1 MPKHR
6 DSDSEHSNA
15 KSDAGDSGSEE
26 EYVVEKIVDKR
37 LKNGK
42 VSFSENFTSTNNMA
56 LEKMNL
62 NINFILFNL

>member
-6 DSDSEHSNA
+6 ESESDQENV

-42 VSFSENFTSTNNMA
+42 VSIGENSIFYKQHGFS
-56 LEKMNL
+56 K
-62 NINFILFNL
+62 

>member
-6 DSDSEHSNA
+6 ESESDQENN

-42 VSFSENFTSTNNMA
+42 VSFSENSFSTKNMA
-56 LEKMNL
+56 LEK
-62 NINFILFNL
+62 

>member
-6 DSDSEHSNA
+6 ESESDHSNA
-15 KSDAGDSGSEE
+15 KSDAEDSGSEE

-42 VSFSENFTSTNNMA
+42 VSRSEKNYFVKQHG
-56 LEKMNL
+56 L
-62 NINFILFNL
+62 